1 MQGNHGSAR
10 RNHAERARFNSIRFS
25 PSRFNPIHFVQGAAR
40 SAALLT
46 AVVAGAATAQPPS
59 ELPEVVVSA
68 ARQPQPLADALPSTT
83 VITRHDIDRW
93 QQDDLL
99 AALGREAGV
108 QFALTG
114 GRGTSASLFLRGAAA
129 SQVLVLVDGVR
140 LNAGTSGAAALGGI
154 SLDAIDRVEIV
165 RGNLSSLYGSS
176 AIGGVVQIF
185 TRKGAQPGFTASI
198 EGGDGRTL
206 AGHVAGGADAGA
218 VRLGGALGG
227 GTTEA
232 ISAIAAERVIPMPFA
247 PGANPELDRNQYL
260 TASLGARWQPD
271 QRTLLSA
278 NAWLSRNRTDFD
290 STVDGPTATHQETST
305 LGSGQLLGRL
315 SISDDWATQLALG
328 ASRDRSTNRAS
339 DPFSFNNNAFESD
352 NVSANWTN
360 DLRIAHGVNA
370 HAGAEYL
377 YQAGES
383 TSYDPTFSGV
393 TQRYTRSAG
402 SGWAGVTGDWGAHLM
417 QLNVRY
423 DRYSDAGG
431 ATSGLASYGY
441 RITPQ
446 WRASA
451 QISNAFRAPSFNDLY
466 FPGFGNPDL
475 EPERSTS
482 GELGLQ
488 YLGSPLTLRA
498 TLYRTDTRDL
508 IVYDAATAQ
517 AQNLDDTRMTG
528 GELAAAWAQGPWRI
542 ALNASLL
549 RAIDRD
555 TGQRLP
561 RRARWMANV
570 AAGYD
575 PGAWNAGFEVSAV
588 GPRDDADISTF
599 QPVELASYTVVRIL
613 AAWRVTPEVSLR
625 ARAEN
630 LFDEEYELV
639 HGYNVL
645 PRTVIVGVDL
655 KF

>member
-1 MQGNHGSAR
+1 MQVSFHGVR
-10 RNHAERARFNSIRFS
+10 RD
-25 PSRFNPIHFVQGAAR
+25 GAAHIR
-40 SAALLT
+40 SSRSTSFAAAATGLAALL
-46 AVVAGAATAQPPS
+46 AAIAAAPACAQAGS
-59 ELPEVVVSA
+59 ELPEVVVTA

-93 QQDDLL
+93 QQADLL

-108 QFALTG
+108 QLAQAG
-114 GRGTSASLFLRGAAA
+114 GRGTTASLFLRGAAA

-140 LNAGTSGAAALGGI
+140 LNAGTSGAAVLGGI

-185 TRKGAQPGFTASI
+185 TRRGAEPGFTASV
-198 EGGDGRTL
+198 EAGDGRTV

-218 VRLGGALGG
+218 VRVGGALGG

-232 ISAIAAERVIPMPFA
+232 ISAIAAERVIPGPFA
-247 PGANPELDRNQYL
+247 PGANPEPDGNQYL
-260 TASLGARWQPD
+260 SASLGARWQPD

-290 STVDGPTATHQETST
+290 STADGPTATHRETSQ
-305 LGSGQLLGRL
+305 LASGQLLGRVAVAE
-315 SISDDWATQLALG
+315 DWATQLALG

-339 DPFSFNNNAFESD
+339 DPFSFNNNEFESD
-352 NVSANWTN
+352 NVSAAWTN
-360 DLRIAHGVNA
+360 DLRLTTGLNA

-383 TSYDPTFSGV
+383 TSYDPAFSGV
-393 TQRYTRSAG
+393 AQRFTRSAG
-402 SGWAGVTGDWGAHLM
+402 SGWAGVTGDWGAHLV

-446 WRASA
+446 WRVSA
-451 QISNAFRAPSFNDLY
+451 QVSNAFRAPSFNDLY

-475 EPERSTS
+475 DPERSTS

-488 YLGSPLTLRA
+488 YLGGPLTLRA

-508 IVYDAATAQ
+508 IVYDAVTQQ
-517 AQNLDDTRMTG
+517 AQNLDDARMTG
-528 GELAAAWAQGPWRI
+528 GELIAAWAQGPWRV
-542 ALNASLL
+542 ALNGALL
-549 RAIDRD
+549 RAVDRN
-555 TGQRLP
+555 TGQRLL
-561 RRARWMANV
+561 RRARWTATL
-570 AAGYD
+570 AAGFD
-575 PGAWNAGFEVSAV
+575 PGPWSAGFEVSAV
-588 GPRDDADISTF
+588 GPRDDSDINTF
-599 QPVELASYTVVRIL
+599 QPVELSSYTVARVL
-613 AAWRVTPEVSLR
+613 AAWRVTDSINLR
-625 ARAEN
+625 ARVEN

>member
-1 MQGNHGSAR
+1 MQVNFGSAR
-10 RNHAERARFNSIRFS
+10 RDGAVSVRFDRFHRLAAPARRACL
-25 PSRFNPIHFVQGAAR
+25 G
-40 SAALLT
+40 AALL
-46 AVVAGAATAQPPS
+46 AWVIAGPAAAQASS
-59 ELPEVVVSA
+59 ELPEVVVTA

-83 VITRHDIDRW
+83 VITRQDIDRW
-93 QQDDLL
+93 QQADLL

-108 QFALTG
+108 QYALPG
-114 GRGTSASLFLRGAAA
+114 GRGTTASLFLRGAAA

-185 TRKGAQPGFTASI
+185 TRRGAQPGFTASV
-198 EGGDGRTL
+198 EAGDGRTL
-206 AGHVAGGADAGA
+206 AGHVAGGADAGS

-232 ISAIAAERVIPMPFA
+232 ISAVDAGRVVPGPFA
-247 PGANPELDRNQYL
+247 PGANPELDGNQYVS
-260 TASLGARWQPD
+260 ASLGARWQPD
-271 QRTLLSA
+271 QRALLSA
-278 NAWLSRNRTDFD
+278 NAWVSRNRTDFD
-290 STVDGPTATHQETST
+290 STADGPTATHRETST
-305 LGSGQLLGRL
+305 LASGQLLGRL
-315 SISDDWATQLALG
+315 AVNEDWATQLALG

-339 DPFSFNNNAFESD
+339 DPFSFNNNAFDSD
-352 NVSANWTN
+352 NVSATWTN
-360 DLRIAHGVNA
+360 DLRVLQGLDA

-393 TQRYTRSAG
+393 AQRFTRSAG
-402 SGWAGVTGDWGAHLM
+402 SGWAGVTGDWGAHLL
-417 QLNVRY
+417 QLNLRY

-446 WRASA
+446 WRLSA
-451 QISNAFRAPSFNDLY
+451 QVSNAFRAPSFNDLY

-482 GELGLQ
+482 GEVGLQ
-488 YLGSPLTLRA
+488 YLDGPLTLRLA
-498 TLYRTDTRDL
+498 MYRTDTRDL
-508 IVYDAATAQ
+508 VVYDAATAQ
-517 AQNLDDTRMTG
+517 AQNLDDARMTG
-528 GELAAAWAQGPWRI
+528 GELIAAWAQGPWRI
-542 ALNASLL
+542 ALNGSLL

-555 TGQRLP
+555 TGQRLL
-561 RRARWMANV
+561 RRARWTANL

-575 PGAWNAGFEVSAV
+575 VGAWNAGFEVSAV
-588 GPRDDADISTF
+588 SPRDDSDINTF
-599 QPVELASYTVVRIL
+599 EPVELASYTVVRVL
-613 AAWRVTPEVSLR
+613 AAWRVTPAVTLR
-625 ARAEN
+625 ARVEN

-645 PRTVIVGVDL
+645 PRTVIVGADL